1 MHIHAP
7 HKRNPLFCYRNVKCG
22 YTVSFSPISGELKPA
37 ASIKREMNNVVR
49 SYTKDK
55 TVTHIRGVILD
66 VDGTLVDSN
75 DAHAKSWVEAMAE
88 YGYHVPYEKVRPLIG
103 MGGDKVLPETIGIQ
117 KDSPQGKKISQRR
130 AEIFKERYLPT
141 VRPFPKARELLQ
153 RMRESGLKLAVA
165 SSAQPEELE
174 ALLRIVGASDLIEE
188 KSSSKD
194 AQDSKPD
201 PDIMQVTLQRI
212 GFPADQ
218 VIMLGDTAYDIEAA
232 QKVGVGTIALRSGG
246 WSDDELRGALAIY
259 DDTADLLAHYDSSPL
274 HS

>member
-1 MHIHAP
+1 MH
-7 HKRNPLFCYRNVKCG
+7 NGVL
-22 YTVSFSPISGELKPA
+22 
-37 ASIKREMNNVVR
+37 

-75 DAHAKSWVEAMAE
+75 DAHAKAWVEAMAE

-218 VIMLGDTAYDIEAA
+218 VVMLGDTAYDIEAA
-232 QKVGVGTIALRSGG
+232 QKVGVGTVALRSGG